1 VSGGRFASVGGM
13 SIELR
18 PATPDDVPALAALW
32 HTGWHDGHAGHLPD
46 GLLAFRT
53 AESFVP
59 RTAERIARMTVA
71 TKDGEPAGFT
81 VVDGEEV
88 EQVYVAAAHRGTGVA
103 AVLLSDAEKQVAAA
117 GHEQAWL
124 AVAPGNARA
133 RRFYERQGWSDG
145 GGFTYVAEAGDATM
159 EVPALRYV
167 KAL

>member
-1 VSGGRFASVGGM
+1 M

-18 PATPDDVPALAALW
+18 PATTDDVPALAALW
-32 HTGWHDGHAGHLPD
+32 HTGWHDGHAGHVPDELLP
-46 GLLAFRT
+46 FRT

-59 RTAERIARMTVA
+59 RTAERIDRATVA
-71 TKDGEPAGFT
+71 LHDGEPAGFT

-103 AVLLSDAEKQVAAA
+103 AILLSDAEQRVAAA
-117 GHEQAWL
+117 GHEKAWL

-145 GGFTYVAEAGDATM
+145 GGFSYTAEAGASTI

-167 KAL
+167 KAF